1 MESSLLYRV
10 MLQGLL
16 QMQFVPSTA
25 DRAATESIKENRSEK
40 KERENEERQERVQGR
55 KGEYMSVLSAGGIPE
70 LGSIYMTSTV
80 EQLAV

>member
-25 DRAATESIKENRSEK
+25 DRAATESKKGNRREEK
-40 KERENEERQERVQGR
+40 ENEERQERVQGR
-55 KGEYMSVLSAGGIPE
+55 NGEYMSVLSAVGIPE
-70 LGSIYMTSTV
+70 LGSIYDV
-80 EQLAV
+80 PC